1 MRVSFQNST
10 CQTMRSTTASVL
22 VGILWCLALLS
33 VVVVGVLHSARLD
46 LLVVKNHGDKIQA
59 HYLALAGI
67 EKAKALL
74 YREAGER
81 KKSARNHSGE
91 LYDAPQEFRDVPFG
105 RGQFRVFHPGR
116 ADAGGKIVYGI
127 SDEESRLNVNRATAE
142 ELTKLPLMTPEAVA
156 GILDWRDPNDTV
168 TPNGAEA
175 EYYLSLSAPYLPRNG
190 PLQTVRE
197 LLMVRGVSRE
207 LFMGEEA
214 NQNGL
219 DPEEGNGDGILDA
232 GLSALVTVDSS
243 VAGQNAAGEDRVNVQ
258 SADEKALSSVR
269 GISAELAK
277 AIIAYRGQNKLE
289 NLADLLNVAA
299 LAPQGKSPGTTQT
312 NNQTTGPKLISE
324 QLLMEIADDVTVADD
339 SDQAG
344 AININTASPEV
355 LACLPG
361 LSKELAQA
369 IVAYRKSAGFF
380 PNIAVLLKVDGM
392 NREIF
397 KQVAPKVSAR
407 SETFRILSEGQVTST
422 GARKRIQVIVRLG
435 SGSIDTLSYREDL

>member
-1 MRVSFQNST
+1 M
-10 CQTMRSTTASVL
+10 
-22 VGILWCLALLS
+22 
-33 VVVVGVLHSARLD
+33 
-46 LLVVKNHGDKIQA
+46 
-59 HYLALAGI
+59 
-67 EKAKALL
+67 
-74 YREAGER
+74 
-81 KKSARNHSGE
+81 
-91 LYDAPQEFRDVPFG
+91 
-105 RGQFRVFHPGR
+105 
-116 ADAGGKIVYGI
+116 
-127 SDEESRLNVNRATAE
+127 
-142 ELTKLPLMTPEAVA
+142 
-156 GILDWRDPNDTV
+156 
-168 TPNGAEA
+168 
-175 EYYLSLSAPYLPRNG
+175 
-190 PLQTVRE
+190 
-197 LLMVRGVSRE
+197 
-207 LFMGEEA
+207 
-214 NQNGL
+214 
-219 DPEEGNGDGILDA
+219 
-232 GLSALVTVDSS
+232 
-243 VAGQNAAGEDRVNVQ
+243 Q

-422 GARKRIQVIVRLG
+422 GARQRIQVIVRLG

>member
-1 MRVSFQNST
+1 M
-10 CQTMRSTTASVL
+10 
-22 VGILWCLALLS
+22 
-33 VVVVGVLHSARLD
+33 
-46 LLVVKNHGDKIQA
+46 
-59 HYLALAGI
+59 
-67 EKAKALL
+67 
-74 YREAGER
+74 
-81 KKSARNHSGE
+81 
-91 LYDAPQEFRDVPFG
+91 
-105 RGQFRVFHPGR
+105 
-116 ADAGGKIVYGI
+116 
-127 SDEESRLNVNRATAE
+127 
-142 ELTKLPLMTPEAVA
+142 
-156 GILDWRDPNDTV
+156 
-168 TPNGAEA
+168 
-175 EYYLSLSAPYLPRNG
+175 
-190 PLQTVRE
+190 
-197 LLMVRGVSRE
+197 
-207 LFMGEEA
+207 
-214 NQNGL
+214 
-219 DPEEGNGDGILDA
+219 
-232 GLSALVTVDSS
+232 
-243 VAGQNAAGEDRVNVQ
+243 NVQ

-422 GARKRIQVIVRLG
+422 GARQRIQVIVRLG